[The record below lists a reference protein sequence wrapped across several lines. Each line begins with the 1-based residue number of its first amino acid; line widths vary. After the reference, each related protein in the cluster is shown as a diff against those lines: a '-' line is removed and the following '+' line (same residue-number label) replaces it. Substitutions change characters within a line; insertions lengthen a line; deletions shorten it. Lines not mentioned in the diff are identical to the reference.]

1 MKLALAI
8 VTTLMLL
15 SVPASADP
23 GDEDDRDHGRR
34 DYRVEINDDEYK
46 EESVKIMERMK
57 KAHGLTAE
65 DELNPDPE
73 WVKQADELIR
83 QSEKLSRDGISD
95 TEIFVKRVMLVCFSL
110 MFFFLFLR

>member
-34 DYRVEINDDEYK
+34 DYRVHVSDDEY
-46 EESVKIMERMK
+46 EEEFRVGNCRVER
-57 KAHGLTAE
+57 
-65 DELNPDPE
+65 E
-73 WVKQADELIR
+73 WE
-83 QSEKLSRDGISD
+83 RDGD
-95 TEIFVKRVMLVCFSL
+95 YREERECDPDD
-110 MFFFLFLR
+110 